1 MDEEKYERI
10 LLNLLSNAIKFT
22 PQNKSI
28 EVKIICQADKV
39 KLMVIDEGI
48 GIPIEKQELIFE
60 RFGQVDS
67 SYTRQAEGSGIG
79 LSLVKLMV
87 NVLGGQISVLSKVG
101 VGSCFSVELPDL
113 VVREELD
120 IGALKELIDNRLIQS
135 IAIEFSDI
143 YF

>member
-22 PQNKSI
+22 PIDKNIK
-28 EVKIICQADKV
+28 VKITNKEM
-39 KLMVIDEGI
+39 KLRVYVIDEGI
-48 GIPIEKQELIFE
+48 GIPKDKHELIFE

-79 LSLVKLMV
+79 LSLVKLIV
-87 NVLGGQISVLSKVG
+87 NAMGGNISVNSQVDS
-101 VGSCFSVELPDL
+101 GSCFCVEFPDL
-113 VVREELD
+113 IIDKED
-120 IGALKELIDNRLIQS
+120 IGEDGKGFVDTRLTHS

-143 YF
+143 YL